1 MFLLKNIEKDKF
13 RLISGGGNIVSPPP
27 YLKIKIMS
35 EALTIEMLNERIG
48 VVKNQIIECNKQSF
62 RLTEFLHNINEEM
75 EDNKNLKLKLEI
87 EKQKINEQIQT
98 LQ

>member
-1 MFLLKNIEKDKF
+1 M
-13 RLISGGGNIVSPPP
+13 P
-27 YLKIKIMS
+27 
-35 EALTIEMLNERIG
+35 EAVTIEMLNERADVIE
-48 VVKNQIIECNKQSF
+48 NQIIECNKQSF
-62 RLTEFLHNINEEM
+62 RLTEFLHSINEEM